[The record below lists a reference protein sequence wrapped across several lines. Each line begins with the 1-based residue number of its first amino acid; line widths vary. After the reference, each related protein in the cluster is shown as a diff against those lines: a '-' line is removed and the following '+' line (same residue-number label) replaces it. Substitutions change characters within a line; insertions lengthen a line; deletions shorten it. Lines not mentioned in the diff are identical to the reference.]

1 MGASS
6 RPVVYRRAAVPVV
19 DERAS
24 WMVYDAAYLA
34 LAEAPGARLLTLDVR
49 LGRAAA
55 PTVEVVA
62 LR

>member
-1 MGASS
+1 
-6 RPVVYRRAAVPVV
+6 
-19 DERAS
+19 
-24 WMVYDAAYLA
+24 MVYDAAYLA